1 MSIINKQ
8 GFDARLMQNAG
19 RAKNSGQAKNTGF
32 SMIELLVAVLIMGVG
47 VLGITGLQV
56 VSLQNNGS
64 ALLRGQAVQLSY
76 EILDRIRANP
86 LVAVGAVPGVA
97 YGGIALTD
105 VPAAPTNCQAVNCS
119 EAQMVVF
126 DIAVWKCSLGN
137 FNTNGVCT
145 NLRAAGVLPSIA
157 NLPGLPQGDGS
168 IAVSVAGVITV
179 TVQWQE
185 ANQPNVSVVS
195 IDSQV

>member
-1 MSIINKQ
+1 MSIELS
-8 GFDARLMQNAG
+8 R
-19 RAKNSGQAKNTGF
+19 NTGF
-32 SMIELLVAVLIMGVG
+32 SMIELLVAVLVMGVG

-64 ALLRGQAVQLSY
+64 ALIRGQAVQLSY

-86 LVAVGAVPGVA
+86 LGTPAGNA
-97 YGGIALTD
+97 YNNISLAQ
-105 VPAAPTNCQAVNCS
+105 VPAAATNCEAGPCS
-119 EAQMVVF
+119 EAQMSVF

-137 FNTNGVCT
+137 YNTENVCT
-145 NLRAAGVLPSIA
+145 DLRNAEVLPA
-157 NLPGLPQGDGS
+157 VTDLPGLPQGDGS
-168 IAVSVAGVITV
+168 ISVSANGVITV

-185 ANQPNVSVVS
+185 SNQPNVSIIS